1 MCEPPNSKSPFSGNK
16 RVPNTDTASPEVQ
29 VALLTELIVQLT
41 DHLKANANDNPSRQ
55 GLFALVS
62 SRKGMLD
69 YLRDTEIERYRA
81 IIKELGLRK

>member
-1 MCEPPNSKSPFSGNK
+1 MAVTTQLKSQIIGK
-16 RVPNTDTASPEVQ
+16 HRRHNTDTASPEVQ
-29 VALLTELIVQLT
+29 VALLTERIVQLT
-41 DHLKANANDNPSRQ
+41 EHLKANANDNHSRQ